1 MHAGVNVPELES
13 CLGMQAAVLTVGLCS
28 KSFAWSRRRESLKG
42 QVG

>member
-1 MHAGVNVPELES
+1 MQAGGNVPELES

-42 QVG
+42 RVG